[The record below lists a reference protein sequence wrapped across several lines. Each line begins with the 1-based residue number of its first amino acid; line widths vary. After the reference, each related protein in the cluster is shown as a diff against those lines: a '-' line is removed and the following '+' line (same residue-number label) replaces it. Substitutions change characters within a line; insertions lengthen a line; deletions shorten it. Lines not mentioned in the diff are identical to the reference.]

1 MNVLLHPQTDV
12 GFDEEIKKCIAAG
25 QYQPPLLPEPLFAQ
39 ERISD
44 VWPNPP
50 PDDHIHVFIGLPTE
64 LSGGK
69 RPRSSSD
76 AEEEEEA
83 KRTKPDCESML

>member
-12 GFDEEIKKCIAAG
+12 GFDDEIDDRISAG
-25 QYQPPLLPEPLFAQ
+25 QYQPQLPPKPLSAR

-44 VWPNPP
+44 VWPNLP
-50 PDDHIHVFIGLPTE
+50 PDDHLHVFISLPT
-64 LSGGK
+64 GK

-83 KRTKPDCESML
+83 KRTKPDGESML